1 MQRFGQSFGCVV
13 ELVGWWFDLLNDNV
27 WCWCRTMLVVVVV
40 VVVVVVCQGGR
51 PTLVLASF

>member
-40 VVVVVVCQGGR
+40 VVVVCQGGR

>member
-1 MQRFGQSFGCVV
+1 MQRFGQSFGYVV
-13 ELVGWWFDLLNDNV
+13 ESVGWWFDLLNDNV

-40 VVVVVVCQGGR
+40 VVCQGGR